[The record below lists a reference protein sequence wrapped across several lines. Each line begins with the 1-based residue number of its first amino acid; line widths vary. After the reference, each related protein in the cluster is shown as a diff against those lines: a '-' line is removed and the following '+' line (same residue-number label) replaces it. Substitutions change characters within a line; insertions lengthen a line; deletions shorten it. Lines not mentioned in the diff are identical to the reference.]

1 MPWYQAL
8 LLGLGAWLVVSAFV
22 AYVLGQLLALQ

>member
-1 MPWYQAL
+1 MPWYQVL

-22 AYVLGQLLALQ
+22 AYVLGRLLALQ